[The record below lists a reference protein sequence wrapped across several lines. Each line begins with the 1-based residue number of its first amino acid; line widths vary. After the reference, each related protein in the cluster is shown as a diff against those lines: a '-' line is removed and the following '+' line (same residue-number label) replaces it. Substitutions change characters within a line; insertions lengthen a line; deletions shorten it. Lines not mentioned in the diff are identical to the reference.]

1 MPELLERPVL
11 ADFQRYV
18 AELEVERGFE
28 GQDVVQKCLM
38 LGEEVGELFKAVRK
52 HAQIKVDLERAFREK
67 EARNK
72 VRVWE

>member
-1 MPELLERPVL
+1 M
-11 ADFQRYV
+11 
-18 AELEVERGFE
+18 
-28 GQDVVQKCLM
+28 KCLM